1 MEDPAAEVARLRAL
15 VKTRKK
21 VRPYRSQ
28 LDKYG
33 PELQRLRNAGATLD
47 ELRLWL
53 SERRINVERST
64 ISRWL
69 SKHQD

>member
-1 MEDPAAEVARLRAL
+1 MEDPVAEVARLRAL